1 MNPANPIVF
10 VVDDDPAVRTSM
22 ERLIR
27 SVGWK
32 AETFPSAD
40 AFLERLPSAGTCCLL
55 LDVHMP
61 GTSGTGLQDMMC
73 AQDADLPVVFLT
85 GQADVPT
92 CAASMK
98 KGAVDFLLKPVDDEL
113 LLDALRRGL
122 ERHAAQCEHAARRDG
137 VQSRVVSLSPRE
149 RQVMDGVLCGRL
161 NKQIAGDMQISEK
174 TVKVHRARVMEK
186 MGVRSVA
193 ELVSL
198 CGADIVARASAAQH
212 GEAAPAG

>member
-1 MNPANPIVF
+1 MNPAHPTVF

-32 AETFPSAD
+32 AETFASAD
-40 AFLERLPSAGTCCLL
+40 AFLERLPLAGTCCLL
-55 LDVHMP
+55 LDIHMP
-61 GTSGTGLQDMMC
+61 GTTGTGLQDMMC
-73 AQDADLPVVFLT
+73 AQDWYLPVVFLT
-85 GQADVPT
+85 GQGDVPT
-92 CAASMK
+92 CAESMK

-122 ERHAAQCEHAARRDG
+122 ERHAAQRERAARRDS
-137 VQSRVVSLSPRE
+137 VQSRLDSLSPRE
-149 RQVMDGVLCGRL
+149 RQVMDGVLRGRL
-161 NKQIAGDMQISEK
+161 NKQIAGDMEISEK

-193 ELVSL
+193 RLVSL
-198 CGADIVARASAAQH
+198 CGADIVTRASTAQH
-212 GEAAPAG
+212 REATEAG